1 MSLSSDRLPP
11 TLQPDRPGP
20 APTPRPAGRRRPP
33 WTALVAAPVLAL
45 QAAVTCFGSFYF
57 SFVDGSPGVRPWA
70 VVFVAVFWAVNAVAL
85 GSCVGL
91 LRGSRLARHLLTGY
105 VSIALLFTLVKIVFF
120 HEGDAVVFGVA
131 ALLLL
136 GLVQAPATRRWTS

>member
-11 TLQPDRPGP
+11 LRQERPHPGP
-20 APTPRPAGRRRPP
+20 AARDRAWRPRPPVA
-33 WTALVAAPVLAL
+33 ALVAAPVLAL
-45 QAAVTCFGSFYF
+45 QSAATCFGAFYF

-85 GSCVGL
+85 ASCVGL
-91 LRGSRLARHLLTGY
+91 LRGSRLARHLLSGY
-105 VSIALLFTLVKIVFF
+105 VGLGLVFTLVKIVYFR
-120 HEGDAVVFGVA
+120 EGEALVFGAA

-136 GLVQAPATRRWTS
+136 ALVQSPSARRWTS